1 MKKTSRR
8 DFGKLI
14 AGAAAAL
21 PLTSI
26 SAGTLPKRAMQYHQ
40 DTPPDLILEQGS
52 LIIDIKD
59 PALADRQELPS
70 VSDGYQWK
78 LPQTGQGNI
87 YTHAVKV
94 VAGDEHVLFYADRDH
109 REKSENVEP
118 LTLLLHMEGLLSD
131 SNRKEV
137 IVSTSRNFV
146 TFKVPSGR
154 KLKKNHQNNAPI
166 PDPGSKGTVRFRY
179 LDENGNAGNFNVQSI
194 GIAVGSYPQHKL
206 ITRIRMKHLETGA
219 KGIKVMVWFKPVQPL
234 SQLP

>member
-26 SAGTLPKRAMQYHQ
+26 SAGTLPKRAMQSHQ

-59 PALADRQELPS
+59 SSLAGQQELPS

-78 LPQTGQGNI
+78 LPQPGQGNI
-87 YTHAVKV
+87 YTHAVKIV
-94 VAGDEHVLFYADRDH
+94 SGDGHDLFYVDRDH
-109 REKSENVEP
+109 REKSENVEV

-137 IVSTSRNFV
+137 IVSTNRNYV

-154 KLKKNHQNNAPI
+154 KLKKNHQNNTPI
-166 PDPGSKGTVRFRY
+166 KDPGSEGTVRFRY

-194 GIAVGSYPQHKL
+194 GVAVGPLGQHRV
-206 ITRIRMKHLETGA
+206 ITRIRMDHLDTGA
-219 KGIKVMVWFKPVQPL
+219 KGTKVMVWFRPLKPL
-234 SQLP
+234 SQMA

>member
-26 SAGTLPKRAMQYHQ
+26 SARTLPEKAIQSHQ
-40 DTPPDLILEQGS
+40 DTPPDLVLEQGS

-59 PALADRQELPS
+59 SALADQQELPS

-78 LPQTGQGNI
+78 FPQTGTGNI
-87 YTHAVKV
+87 YMLGVKIV
-94 VAGDEHVLFYADRDH
+94 SGDGDLLFYADRDH
-109 REKSENVEP
+109 REKSESLEV

-137 IVSTSRNFV
+137 IVSTNRNYV

-154 KLKKNHQNNAPI
+154 KLKKNHQNHVPI

-179 LDENGNAGNFNVQSI
+179 LDENGNAGNFNLKS
-194 GIAVGSYPQHKL
+194 IAVAAGPHGQHKL
-206 ITRIRMKHLETGA
+206 ITRIPMDHLDTGA
-219 KGIKVMVWFKPVQPL
+219 KGTKVMVWFRPF
-234 SQLP
+234 

>member
-8 DFGKLI
+8 NFGKLI

-26 SAGTLPKRAMQYHQ
+26 SAGTLPKTEIQSHQ
-40 DTPPDLILEQGS
+40 DTPPDLTLEQGS

-59 PALADRQELPS
+59 SALDDQQELPS

-78 LPQTGQGNI
+78 FPQKGEGNI
-87 YTHAVKV
+87 YMLGVKIV
-94 VAGDEHVLFYADRDH
+94 SGDGDVLFYADRHH
-109 REKSENVEP
+109 REKSENVEV

-137 IVSTSRNFV
+137 IVSTNRSYV

-154 KLKKNHQNNAPI
+154 KLKKNHQNNTPI

-179 LDENGNAGNFNVQSI
+179 LDEHGNAGNFNLKS
-194 GIAVGSYPQHKL
+194 IAVAVGPHGQHKL
-206 ITRIRMKHLETGA
+206 ITRIHLDHLDTAA
-219 KGIKVMVWFKPVQPL
+219 KGTKVMVWFKPW
-234 SQLP
+234 

>member
-8 DFGKLI
+8 TFGKLI

-26 SAGTLPKRAMQYHQ
+26 SALPKNAIQYHQ
-40 DTPPDLILEQGS
+40 NTPPDLILEQGS

-59 PALADRQELPS
+59 LTLADQQELPTTS
-70 VSDGYQWK
+70 SGYQWK
-78 LPQTGQGNI
+78 LPEAGHQDQI
-87 YTHAVKV
+87 YILAVKV
-94 VAGDEHVLFYADRDH
+94 VSGAGDILFYADRDH
-109 REKSENVEP
+109 REKSESVEP

-154 KLKKNHQNNAPI
+154 KLKKNHQNNTAI
-166 PDPGSKGTVRFRY
+166 PDPGSKGTIRFRY
-179 LDENGNAGNFNVQSI
+179 LDENGNAGSFNVQSI
-194 GIAVGSYPQHKL
+194 AVAVGSYPQHKL
-206 ITRIRMKHLETGA
+206 ITRIRMDHVETGA
-219 KGIKVMVWFKPVQPL
+219 KGTKAMVWFRSLQPL
-234 SQLP
+234 NQTA